1 MKNKIIIWF
10 RSLGSYSIGL
20 FMGTCYGAVIA
31 TLTSYAILH
40 EPVEEDCRW
49 TGVCPVGFATVDEMA
64 ELLEELTHC
73 EDEMG
78 RSYGNMR

>member
-1 MKNKIIIWF
+1 MKNKLIKWF
-10 RSLGSYSIGL
+10 KSLGSFSAGL
-20 FMGTCYGAVIA
+20 FMGTCYGAVVA

-40 EPVEEDCRW
+40 GPMSEPEDS
-49 TGVCPVGFATVDEMA
+49 PVGFATVDEMA
-64 ELLEELTHC
+64 KLLEELSHC